1 MQKRTEVKVGEVA
14 EVQKRTELEIRD
26 LARGLKDMRSDLG
39 ELSSSFSYAFQN
51 EAYRMIPGVLERR
64 YGIKISRK
72 IIRAEIG
79 GKEVNFFAH
88 AERDNQPI
96 LLVGEAKT
104 RLDKW
109 QEDKGIF
116 EELADKVNAV
126 LFEYP
131 GSEVIRLLVTY
142 FATGSFLAEAE
153 KRGVLVIQ
161 SQDW

>member
-26 LARGLKDMRSDLG
+26 LARGLQDTRSDLG
-39 ELSSSFSYAFQN
+39 GLSSSFSYDFQN
-51 EAYRMIPGVLERR
+51 EAYRMIPRVLERR

-88 AERDNQPI
+88 AERDSQPI

-109 QEDKGIF
+109 REDKGIF